1 MTANQEVPMRPFAFL
16 ALLAAMTAFAG
27 AANICVWNYDTLD
40 RFFDPALAESVDCA
54 TNVASG
60 LEALGHSVEVFDR
73 YLPSDIS
80 GYDVVF
86 CLMGWYR
93 C

>member
-1 MTANQEVPMRPFAFL
+1 MKVPILLL
-16 ALLAAMTAFAG
+16 ALLAAALVVPS
-27 AANICVWNYDTLD
+27 AARAATVCVWNYDTLD
-40 RFFDPALAESVDCA
+40 RFYDPVVGDSVDCSYWVSQLLTA
-54 TNVASG
+54 Q
-60 LEALGHSVEVFDR
+60 GHTVEVHDSI
-73 YLPSDIS
+73 LPADLS

>member
-1 MTANQEVPMRPFAFL
+1 MKVPILLL
-16 ALLAAMTAFAG
+16 ALLAAALVVPSAAR
-27 AANICVWNYDTLD
+27 AANVCVWNYDSLD
-40 RFFDPALAESVDCA
+40 RFYDPAVGDSIDCSYWVSQILA
-54 TNVASG
+54 G
-60 LEALGHSVEVFDR
+60 QGHTVEVHDSI
-73 YLPSDIS
+73 LPADLS